1 MRGLGGVTVF
11 AGSRA
16 STVNAA
22 SEPGS
27 SPHCWELHQ
36 AAGDHTAES
45 VSDGVG
51 GGYSNELLVSQ
62 FITCHVL
69 RSIEM

>member
-51 GGYSNELLVSQ
+51 GGGIQMSCWSRNSLRV
-62 FITCHVL
+62 TCY
-69 RSIEM
+69 EA